1 MNCRHPFTQAGSVAT
16 DMKRRFLLL
25 AAGVLTILVALNLVL
40 GLVVLPPMLLNA
52 PLPHRTEAERCAIRA
67 QLCPKGCQ
75 WIQRTV
81 LGGEGRPLQ
90 VWHLQ
95 RPGSLGVAIL
105 LHGFGDDAWGG
116 ASRLQD
122 LPNLDAIAF
131 TFRNR
136 DLDPSTPSTLGGW
149 EAEDVLAVVKD
160 LLAQG
165 YSRQRILLVGTSQ
178 GAGVA
183 LLALAKLEDHG
194 GSPLGGALLES
205 PFASLKE
212 AGRNHLKG
220 TAGAGEWLLRPGEYL
235 ALAEAGRKANFN
247 PSIVSPL
254 DSSKDLRTPIA
265 ILAGDADDI
274 TPLAGVAAIA
284 ANHPDLTVV
293 HGARH
298 MEAGALVP
306 GGWASWAAVRLGRWG
321 FR

>member
-1 MNCRHPFTQAGSVAT
+1 
-16 DMKRRFLLL
+16 MKRFLLSLGISVL
-25 AAGVLTILVALNLVL
+25 AVLSLLNLL
-40 GLVVLPPMLLNA
+40 AGWAILPPMLLDA
-52 PLPHRTEAERCAIRA
+52 PMPVRSEAERAALRSK
-67 QLCPKGCQ
+67 LCPPECS
-75 WIQRTV
+75 WTSET
-81 LGGEGRPLQ
+81 LAGGEGRPL
-90 VWHLQ
+90 VIWRLH
-95 RPGSLGVAIL
+95 RPASRGVAVL

-122 LPNLDAIAF
+122 LPGLDAIAF

-149 EAEDVLAVVKD
+149 EADDVLAVVKD

-165 YSRQRILLVGTSQ
+165 HSRQRILLVGTSQ

-183 LLALAKLEDHG
+183 LLALAKLEGHG

-205 PFASLKE
+205 PFATLKE
-212 AGRNHLKG
+212 AGRNHLRG
-220 TAGAGEWLLRPGEYL
+220 TVGAAEWLLRPGESL

-247 PSIVSPL
+247 PFIVSPL
-254 DSSKDLRTPIA
+254 DSSRELRTPIA

-274 TPLAGVAAIA
+274 TPLAGVTAIA

-298 MEAGALVP
+298 LEAGALVP
-306 GGWASWAAVRLGRWG
+306 GGWASWAAVRLGKWG